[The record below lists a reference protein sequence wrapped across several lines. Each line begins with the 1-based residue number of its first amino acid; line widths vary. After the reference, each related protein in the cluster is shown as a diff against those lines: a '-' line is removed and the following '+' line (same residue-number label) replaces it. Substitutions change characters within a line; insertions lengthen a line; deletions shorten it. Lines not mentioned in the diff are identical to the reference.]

1 MCGAIK
7 YQGGPIDGANMATL
21 SKMYFNA
28 VFGALGGLLGWML
41 FGALGEKNP
50 APDPAISILCL
61 SISYLDLNTL
71 LGGALI
77 GGMIGYFVVSV
88 EAIRDQS
95 LVRFARL
102 ASYGVLIAMFGGA
115 IGMYAGDRIQQFL
128 IWILGDIGGYLFFT
142 MLARGLGWSLL
153 GISIGASE
161 GIAARSLGKFS
172 YGTLGGLL
180 GGFAGGVLFD
190 VFYYV
195 GRHAGPAGA
204 DSIKDVFSALGLII
218 TGACIGSLSAFV
230 QAAFQPANVKVMRGW
245 QEGREYPLD
254 KPAVL
259 IGREEHADIALFRDM
274 KVEKK
279 HCHIQQ
285 KSGKYYL
292 VNNGAPQE
300 WTLVNEAPV
309 ADRVELKDGDRIQ
322 LGNIILKFQL
332 RAAVNRQRGRRGVTV

>member
-1 MCGAIK
+1 MAI
-7 YQGGPIDGANMATL
+7 L

-41 FGALGEKNP
+41 FGVLGEKNP
-50 APDPAISILCL
+50 STGAAFSILCI

-71 LGGALI
+71 LGGAVI

-102 ASYGVLIAMFGGA
+102 ASYGVLISVVGGA
-115 IGMYAGDRIQQFL
+115 LGMYLGDRIQHFL
-128 IWILGDIGGYLFFT
+128 VWLLGDTGRNLVFT

-180 GGFAGGVLFD
+180 GGFIGGALFD
-190 VFYYV
+190 VFF
-195 GRHAGPAGA
+195 
-204 DSIKDVFSALGLII
+204 SISRQIGQDDASTIRDVFSAIGLII
-218 TGACIGSLSAFV
+218 TGACIGSLSALV

-274 KVEKK
+274 KVEKR
-279 HCHIQQ
+279 HCHIKQVG
-285 KSGKYYL
+285 GKYYL
-292 VNNGAPQE
+292 VNNGAPKE
-300 WTLVNEAPV
+300 WTLVNEVPV
-309 ADRVELKDGDRIQ
+309 ADRIELKDGDRIQ
-322 LGNIILKFQL
+322 LGNILLKFQL
-332 RAAVNRQRGRRGVTV
+332 RAAVNRQRGRKGAPA

>member
-1 MCGAIK
+1 MAI
-7 YQGGPIDGANMATL
+7 L

-41 FGALGEKNP
+41 FGVFGDKNP
-50 APDPAISILCL
+50 SPDPAISILCI

-88 EAIRDQS
+88 EAIRDRS
-95 LVRFARL
+95 VVRFARL
-102 ASYGVLIAMFGGA
+102 ASYGVLIAMVGGA
-115 IGMYAGDRIQQFL
+115 LGMYAGDRIQQVL
-128 IWILGDIGGYLFFT
+128 VWLLGDIGGYLIFT
-142 MLARGLGWSLL
+142 MIARGLGWSLL

-180 GGFAGGVLFD
+180 GGFAGGALFD

-195 GRHAGPAGA
+195 ARHADPGGAGTTY
-204 DSIKDVFSALGLII
+204 VFSALGLVI

-285 KSGKYYL
+285 VSGKYYL
-292 VNNGAPQE
+292 VNNGAPKE
-300 WTLVNEAPV
+300 WTLVNESPI
-309 ADRVELKDGDRIQ
+309 ADRIELKDGDRIQ

-332 RAAVNRQRGRRGVTV
+332 RAAVNRQRGRRGV